1 MFPLYDKNRSTTRP
15 LVTWALIILNGAVF
29 WWELTHGFNQNILDF
44 FGVTPIR
51 VLQGKRLF
59 SLFTSMFLHSS
70 FWHILGNMVYLF
82 VFGDNVEDQFGHM
95 RYFLLYFIF
104 GVVGGLSHAIT
115 AINSGG
121 EEAFIPALG
130 ASGAVSGI
138 LGSYLLF
145 FPRARIVSVVPSFLL
160 FSVAPVPAW
169 VFVGFWFLLQL
180 LYSGGNAAVAYTA
193 HVGGFLTGVLVALLF
208 KLKNRV

>member
-1 MFPLYDKNRSTTRP
+1 MFPLYDKNRSRTRP

-29 WWELTHGFNQNILDF
+29 WWELTHGFNQTILDF

-70 FWHILGNMVYLF
+70 FLHILGNMVYLF
-82 VFGDNVEDQFGHM
+82 VFGDNVEDRFGHV
-95 RYFLLYFIF
+95 RYVLLYFVF
-104 GVVGGLSHAIT
+104 GVIGGLSHAIT
-115 AINSGG
+115 AVASGG

-130 ASGAVSGI
+130 ASGAVSGV

-145 FPRARIVSVVPSFLL
+145 FPRARIVSIVPSFLL
-160 FSVAPVPAW
+160 FSVASVPAW
-169 VFVGFWFLLQL
+169 VFIGFWFLLQL

-208 KLKNRV
+208 TLKNRV

>member
-1 MFPLYDKNRSTTRP
+1 MFPLYDRNRSNTRP
-15 LVTWALIILNGAVF
+15 FVTWALIILNGAVF
-29 WWELTHGFNQNILDF
+29 WWELTHGFNQGIFDF
-44 FGVTPIR
+44 FGVTPIL
-51 VLQGKRLF
+51 VLQGKRLYSF
-59 SLFTSMFLHSS
+59 FTSMFLHSS

-82 VFGDNVEDQFGHM
+82 VFGDNVEDRFGHT

-104 GVVGGLSHAIT
+104 GVVGGFSHALT
-115 AINSGG
+115 AVISGG

-130 ASGAVSGI
+130 ASGAVSGV

-145 FPRARIVSVVPSFLL
+145 FPRARIVSIVPSFLL

-169 VFVGFWFLLQL
+169 VFIGFWFLLQL

-193 HVGGFLTGVLVALLF
+193 HLGGFLTGVIVALLF
-208 KLKNRV
+208 KLKNHV

>member
-1 MFPLYDKNRSTTRP
+1 MFPLYDKNRSRTRP

-29 WWELTHGFNQNILDF
+29 WWELTHGFNQTILDF

-70 FWHILGNMVYLF
+70 FLHILGNMVYLF
-82 VFGDNVEDQFGHM
+82 VFGDNVEDRFGHV
-95 RYFLLYFIF
+95 RYVLLYFVF
-104 GVVGGLSHAIT
+104 GVIGGLSHAIT
-115 AINSGG
+115 AVVSGG

-130 ASGAVSGI
+130 ASGAVSGV

-145 FPRARIVSVVPSFLL
+145 FPRARIVSIVPSFLL
-160 FSVAPVPAW
+160 FSVASVPAW
-169 VFVGFWFLLQL
+169 VFIGFWFLLQL

-208 KLKNRV
+208 TLKNRV